1 MTTKLK
7 RLQKCVVESLPSTYK
22 TCIWLLKIM
31 LPISLGVR
39 ILDYYGFIEYLSTY
53 LHPLFDLI
61 GLPGRLAIVFVTS
74 IFVPLYGTIA
84 VMASLSM
91 TLRDATI
98 LSIMCLVAHTLFVE
112 CAVTKKT
119 GSSFFG
125 MIALRIGM
133 AFVVAYV
140 LNKILP
146 IDNSLFL
153 LSKNIESY
161 NGLKDVFI
169 SWFYSSLQ
177 LTFILVV
184 IVASLMILQRI
195 LIEFNMIEKISK
207 PLVPLMR
214 IFGLPD
220 NAPFLW
226 IVGNVVGLA
235 YGGAVMVDM
244 IEEEKITKE
253 DANLVNYHLSISHS
267 LLEDTV
273 LFVALGINV
282 WVIIISRISFAIIV
296 VWTKRFFVYAKTKM
310 LASR

>member
-267 LLEDTV
+267 LLEDTA
-273 LFVALGINV
+273 LFVALGINI

>member
-7 RLQKCVVESLPSTYK
+7 RLQKCVVESLPSTYR

-98 LSIMCLVAHTLFVE
+98 LSIMCLVAHNLFVE

-244 IEEEKITKE
+244 IEEGKITKE

>member
-98 LSIMCLVAHTLFVE
+98 LSIMCLVAHNLFVE

-244 IEEEKITKE
+244 IEEGKITKE

>member
-7 RLQKCVVESLPSTYK
+7 RLQKCVVESLPSTYR

-53 LHPLFDLI
+53 LHLLFDLI

-98 LSIMCLVAHTLFVE
+98 LSIMCLVAHNLFVE

>member
-7 RLQKCVVESLPSTYK
+7 RLQKCVVESLPSTYR

-53 LHPLFDLI
+53 LHLLFDLI

-98 LSIMCLVAHTLFVE
+98 LSIMCLVAHNLFVE

-244 IEEEKITKE
+244 IEEGKITKE

>member
-1 MTTKLK
+1 
-7 RLQKCVVESLPSTYK
+7 
-22 TCIWLLKIM
+22 M

-98 LSIMCLVAHTLFVE
+98 LSIMCLVAHNLFVE

-244 IEEEKITKE
+244 IEEGKITKE

>member
-98 LSIMCLVAHTLFVE
+98 LSIMCLVAHNLFVE